1 MYLIRQPADELL
13 GTVRLRC
20 NRNQTHQPVCCLLQ
34 PQEHLYIRI
43 PDISRILR
51 TLFLHGNK
59 RSFQMNPDQSR
70 PGILLCLRSLCI
82 RIRIGTHR
90 LKRLLRECHRCRADA
105 CHALAKLIR
114 ADRLQCL
121 RCSVREIMTCTS
133 VKMNVHKP
141 RYQVISPCVQDLFPV
156 RAGRFT
162 PRKTAVFY
170 PDIPLHKS
178 VLYRVYK
185 CILNS
190 HLKSPIFL

>member
-1 MYLIRQPADELL
+1 
-13 GTVRLRC
+13 
-20 NRNQTHQPVCCLLQ
+20 
-34 PQEHLYIRI
+34 
-43 PDISRILR
+43 
-51 TLFLHGNK
+51 
-59 RSFQMNPDQSR
+59 MNPDQSR

-105 CHALAKLIR
+105 CHALAKLVR

-141 RYQVISPCVQDLFPV
+141 RYRVISPASRISSPSVPAASL
-156 RAGRFT
+156 

-170 PDIPLHKS
+170 PDIRSSNPCS
-178 VLYRVYK
+178 TVYTSAFLIL
-185 CILNS
+185 ILNPPFSSDFCTSIMVTGKVLPHRRQPS
-190 HLKSPIFL
+190 HPDASAG

>member
-1 MYLIRQPADELL
+1 
-13 GTVRLRC
+13 
-20 NRNQTHQPVCCLLQ
+20 
-34 PQEHLYIRI
+34 
-43 PDISRILR
+43 
-51 TLFLHGNK
+51 
-59 RSFQMNPDQSR
+59 MNPDQSR
-70 PGILLCLRSLCI
+70 PGVLLCLRSLCI

-90 LKRLLRECHRCRADA
+90 LKRLLRECHRCRADT
-105 CHALAKLIR
+105 CHALAKLVR
-114 ADRLQCL
+114 ADRLQSL